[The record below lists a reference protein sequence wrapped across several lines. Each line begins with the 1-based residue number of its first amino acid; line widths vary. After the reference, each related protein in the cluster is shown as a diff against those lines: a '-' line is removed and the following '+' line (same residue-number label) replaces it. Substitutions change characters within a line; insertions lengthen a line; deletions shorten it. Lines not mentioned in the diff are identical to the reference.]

1 LNRLFSAN
9 EDNIAYDGTYSLETG
24 KTISIYLSKGTKLN
38 LTANDK
44 AFNTALKYTG
54 QEV

>member
-1 LNRLFSAN
+1 MLTDFSEN
-9 EDNIAYDGTYSLETG
+9 ITIAYDGTYSLETG
-24 KTISIYLSKGTKLN
+24 KKHIDIFIKGTKLN

-44 AFNTALKYTG
+44 AFNTALNIPV

>member
-1 LNRLFSAN
+1 MEF
-9 EDNIAYDGTYSLETG
+9 SLETG
-24 KTISIYLSKGTKLN
+24 KKHIDIFIKEELN

-44 AFNTALKYTG
+44 AFIALNIPV

>member
-1 LNRLFSAN
+1 MLTGLFSKN
-9 EDNIAYDGTYSLETG
+9 ITIAYDGIYSLETG
-24 KTISIYLSKGTKLN
+24 GISIYLSKGTKLN

-44 AFNTALKYTG
+44 AFNTALKYG